1 MSKKNKKLKEHYT
14 TKRASSVELKNRE
27 EIIQKFLKSPVPKNE
42 ILENLGLF
50 LTTKNFSRMLFFYEI
65 YQKIKDTEGVIMEF
79 GLRWGQNL
87 SLLIALR
94 GMLEPYNVKRKI
106 IGFDTFKGFLKEKK
120 IDDGQYKRGTL
131 SLPKDYERYLIELLS
146 NLEK

>member
-50 LTTKNFSRMLFFYEI
+50 LTTKNFSRMLFFNISVQASY
-65 YQKIKDTEGVIMEF
+65 
-79 GLRWGQNL
+79 
-87 SLLIALR
+87 LL
-94 GMLEPYNVKRKI
+94 
-106 IGFDTFKGFLKEKK
+106 
-120 IDDGQYKRGTL
+120 
-131 SLPKDYERYLIELLS
+131 
-146 NLEK
+146 

>member
-50 LTTKNFSRMLFFYEI
+50 LTTKNFETQFGREVVFHNELILNTEF
-65 YQKIKDTEGVIMEF
+65 KDKVEKLQNENKNLNVWQWQHYTFEEGVIKSMKVAKEGMINFKKKYQKSYKEF
-79 GLRWGQNL
+79 QL
-87 SLLIALR
+87 
-94 GMLEPYNVKRKI
+94 KI
-106 IGFDTFKGFLKEKK
+106 I
-120 IDDGQYKRGTL
+120 
-131 SLPKDYERYLIELLS
+131 
-146 NLEK
+146 